1 MKTKLLSLTYVVVLS
16 LISAIIAYESW
27 GNAIGYE
34 HSVNK
39 MTEKLHISDNLKS
52 SGKKILEKITFSWY
66 DGYSQDVEEL
76 KKIKEKSEKYNK
88 NAYRFTKAFLG
99 IVLLSLVLYF
109 IGKKRALL
117 FGLIALSIIALIT
130 GWYSPILEITA
141 YQEIPVLGNTIFQYE
156 SKSIISALYKIF
168 DQQQYAIGGIILLFT
183 VITPILKTFLLLI
196 ISFREKLH
204 LSIKKIKILS
214 AIGKWSM
221 LDVFVVAIV
230 VTYFSMKS
238 TGQTDANLQIGV
250 YYFSIYVILSMICT
264 YIVSGKA
271 RLDLKN
277 AELTSKNPKASPKSN

>member
-1 MKTKLLSLTYVVVLS
+1 MKKTILSLIYIITLS
-16 LISAIIAYESW
+16 LISAGIAYESW

-34 HSVNK
+34 HSITK
-39 MTEKLHISDNLKS
+39 MTEKLHLSDNLKS

-66 DGYSQDVEEL
+66 DGYSQEVNSL
-76 KKIKEKSEKYNK
+76 KKLKAKSEKYNK

-99 IVLLSLVLYF
+99 IVLLSLVLFF

-117 FGLIALSIIALIT
+117 LGLISLSIIALVT

-141 YQEIPVLGNTIFQYE
+141 YQDIPVLGNTIFQYE
-156 SKSIISALYKIF
+156 SKSIVSALIKIF
-168 DQQQYAIGGIILLFT
+168 EQQQYAIGSIILLFT
-183 VITPILKTFLLLI
+183 IITPVLKTLVLLI

-204 LSIKKIKILS
+204 LSVKKIKLLS

-238 TGQTDANLQIGV
+238 TGQTDASLQIGV

-264 YIVSGKA
+264 YIVAKKA
-271 RLDLKN
+271 DTDLREN
-277 AELTSKNPKASPKSN
+277 QLH